1 MLVMILE
8 RVPSGLRGEL
18 TRWLIEPHTGTFV
31 GHVSALVREK
41 LWWKCVRSQE
51 AGGVIQIWSTN
62 TEQRFAMRK
71 AGDTDRRIVDFDG
84 IQLIRIPHPQK
95 AAVGEIDSADVAEAE
110 ENAISADKPRRQR
123 RNGNLRITLPPNV
136 DRRET

>member
-8 RVPSGLRGEL
+8 RVPPALRGEL

-41 LWWKCVRSQE
+41 LWWKCVQSQE
-51 AGGVIQIWSTN
+51 AGGVIQIWTTN

-71 AGDTDRRIVDFDG
+71 AGATDRRIVDFEG
-84 IQLIRIPHPQK
+84 LQLIRIPRPTI
-95 AAVGEIDSADVAEAE
+95 ASPTDETPAR
-110 ENAISADKPRRQR
+110 PRSRG
-123 RNGNLRITLPPNV
+123 GNRLRITMPESSPKS
-136 DRRET
+136 E